1 MEGYIDDMLVER
13 MTFEQ
18 YLLDFEEVFVVLSQ
32 CQIKLNPSKCVFA
45 IKWG

>member
-13 MTFEQ
+13 MTFQQ
-18 YLLDFEEVFVVLSQ
+18 YLLNFEEVFIVLSQ

-45 IKWG
+45 IRG

>member
-13 MTFEQ
+13 MTFQQ
-18 YLLDFEEVFVVLSQ
+18 YLLNFEEVFVVLSQ

-45 IKWG
+45 IRG